1 LTSVG
6 EVYVNDSLAPAESTI
21 FSGDKLRSGDSG
33 NATFNMSGKGTLK
46 IFAHS
51 QVTFSG
57 NYQFTAE
64 LEAGTAVLS
73 SLSGPYGMTLRIA
86 NYVLVPAIREQSA
99 TVKVD
104 RGPDGSFTISCLDG
118 GVGALTLDAKS
129 GKFLQ
134 VGQSLRISLKGE
146 LSPVLTPGRPTTSGP
161 PGSAQTAKAGNNLHS
176 GWLLLGLAG
185 AGAAAAAAELAHGG
199 GKQSVSP
206 SVP

>member
-1 LTSVG
+1 M
-6 EVYVNDSLAPAESTI
+6 NDSLAPAESTI

-46 IFAHS
+46 ISAHS
-51 QVTFSG
+51 QVMFSG

-64 LEAGTAVLS
+64 LEAGTVVLS
-73 SLSGPYGMTLRIA
+73 SLSGPYGMTLRIG

-104 RGPDGSFTISCLDG
+104 RAPDGSFTVSSLDG
-118 GVGALTLDAKS
+118 GVGVLTLDAKA
-129 GKFLQ
+129 
-134 VGQSLRISLKGE
+134 GQFIQTGQALTISSRGE
-146 LSPVLTPGRPTTSGP
+146 LSPVYTIGSRRSSGP
-161 PGSAQTAKAGNNLHS
+161 LGSAQTAKSGTNLHS